1 MQIQTS
7 PSSYYLVVDYADK
20 RMSNHYLVDINNEE
34 LRDVEE
40 GDFVVVTSR
49 HGEYRL
55 ATAVGYVAKSQVTF
69 KPTYGYDGEVKESTY
84 GRYNGNYYVQK
95 VVDKKR
101 ELAVKT
107 AEVVAKLS
115 ALADEKKKLEL
126 TLAQRMDIIMSST
139 PDQYPEDVRVAST
152 RLAEVKKQIDCLK
165 AQLKELEA

>member
-7 PSSYYLVVDYADK
+7 PSTYYLVVDYADK
-20 RMSNHYLVDINNEE
+20 RMNNHYLVDINNEE

-55 ATAVGYVAKSQVTF
+55 ATAVGYVAKNQVTF
-69 KPTYGYDGEVKESTY
+69 KPTYGYDGEVKECAY

-115 ALADEKKKLEL
+115 ALAEEKKRDRK
-126 TLAQRMDIIMSST
+126 S
-139 PDQYPEDVRVAST
+139 VV
-152 RLAEVKKQIDCLK
+152 
-165 AQLKELEA
+165 